1 MKYIKTFES
10 HRSLKYETINEEFF
24 GLNKLIGNLFK
35 KAKAYINKIKGGQEI
50 ETIYKKYIT
59 IINNEFNSQAKVEL
73 NIVAASELGE
83 GKPPVTPNGG
93 TSSSPGSTSSV
104 PESNNNS
111 YNSFKLIKEADE
123 DIDVKTNVQN
133 LKSKKTILEQ
143 IIKKNKEAALK
154 EMDAVLKKYG
164 GSASNP
170 QLAIIIDTKKNQF
183 DLDFLNAQI
192 NYLEKSGDKTAVN
205 EYIKQRDAIAKNIEN
220 SMKNIETA
228 KPIEIKAGEKYIYKR
243 KIFDTDPK
251 NKEEWEKAGDEKFN
265 IESEVFKNL
274 NSQEKIGCAKVKSID
289 NDKIIFESET
299 EGETFEIPKNNILGK
314 AVIKQ
319 ENVDKNK
326 VEGQE
331 ELIANLKTVKDK
343 NPEGIK
349 TMNTISTLLTD
360 PEANKEKINQINQI
374 LGGENQNK

>member
-10 HRSLKYETINEEFF
+10 HRLLKYETINEELF
-24 GLNKLIGNLFK
+24 GINKLIGNLFK

-93 TSSSPGSTSSV
+93 TSSSPGSTASI
-104 PESNNNS
+104 PENNNIS

-123 DIDVKTNVQN
+123 VDAKTNIQN
-133 LKSKKTILEQ
+133 LKSKKTVLEQ

-164 GSASNP
+164 GSYSNP
-170 QLAIIIDTKKNQF
+170 QLSIIIDTKKNQF

-192 NYLEKSGDKTAVN
+192 NYLEKSGDKTAIN
-205 EYIKQRDAIAKNIEN
+205 EYIKQRDDIAKNIEN
-220 SMKNIETA
+220 SMKNIENV
-228 KPIEIKAGEKYIYKR
+228 KPIEIKTGEKYIYKR
-243 KIFDTDPK
+243 KIFDEDPK
-251 NKEEWEKAGDEKFN
+251 NKEVWDKAGDEKFN
-265 IESEVFKNL
+265 TESDIFKNL
-274 NSQEKIGCAKVKSID
+274 NSQEKIGCAKVKSIN

-314 AVIKQ
+314 AIIKQ
-319 ENVDKNK
+319 DDQNK